1 MDKSK
6 IKIIRS
12 RRRTLALEVAKDA
25 SLVVQAPFF
34 LPLRYIQ
41 KFIQQKKR
49 WIEKRRKEILKN
61 KIAEKSFVEGEE
73 FLYLGE
79 TYKLKI
85 VDWQEKPL
93 TFKDSFNLSR
103 GEIDRAKDLFEEW
116 YKKRAFEVM
125 SERVIYY
132 SSIFGLKYNRIRISK
147 ASKRWGSCSS
157 TKNLNFNWRLIMAP
171 LEVIDYVVIHELS
184 HLVEQNHSKKFWG
197 LVGKI
202 MSDYKNHKKWLK
214 DNGVLLNV

>member
-25 SLVVQAPFF
+25 SLVVRAPFF
-34 LPLRYIQ
+34 LTLRYIQ

-61 KIAEKSFVEGEE
+61 KIAQKSFFEGEE
-73 FLYLGE
+73 FLYMGE

-85 VDWQEKPL
+85 VDWQERPL
-93 TFKDSFNLSR
+93 VFQDSFRLSR
-103 GEIDRAKDLFEEW
+103 GELSQAKDLFEAW
-116 YKKRAFEVM
+116 YKKKAFELI
-125 SERVIYY
+125 SERVLYY
-132 SSIFGLKYNRIRISK
+132 SSIFRLRFNQIKISK

-184 HLVEQNHSKKFWG
+184 HLVEQNHSKRFWN
-197 LVGKI
+197 LVANV
-202 MSDYKNHKKWLK
+202 MPEYKKHKKWLHN
-214 DNGVLLNV
+214 NGNNLNI